1 MVYNS
6 DSGGDGG
13 DVPTNIYDK
22 LRAPICAQA
31 TCGRVC
37 VSAVSDEDPKP
48 DEHPKLD
55 GDPKPDEDPKLDE
68 APTPSLHELGE
79 AIAGTGRLR
88 MRWGFVWKQVTHAHG
103 RLHI

>member
-1 MVYNS
+1 M
-6 DSGGDGG
+6 
-13 DVPTNIYDK
+13 
-22 LRAPICAQA
+22 CASNVWS
-31 TCGRVC
+31 CVC

-55 GDPKPDEDPKLDE
+55 EDPKPDEDPKLDE

-88 MRWGFVWKQVTHAHG
+88 IRWGWFGSRSRMRVDVCTYDSFDMCWICDVWRVTSHVCSH
-103 RLHI
+103 R

>member
-1 MVYNS
+1 M
-6 DSGGDGG
+6 
-13 DVPTNIYDK
+13 
-22 LRAPICAQA
+22 CASNVWS
-31 TCGRVC
+31 CVC
-37 VSAVSDEDPKP
+37 VSAVPDEDPKP

-55 GDPKPDEDPKLDE
+55 EDPKPDEDPKLDE

-88 MRWGFVWKQVTHAHG
+88 IRWGLVWKQVTHARR